1 LIREILLDKTW
12 NEIVGKIIYFI
23 VSSSLIIHV
32 ILLLIFLFESC
43 LDREMEIVV
52 KCLPLVIEH
61 IESSL

>member
-1 LIREILLDKTW
+1 M
-12 NEIVGKIIYFI
+12 VGKIIYFI
-23 VSSSLIIHV
+23 VSCSLIVHV

-43 LDREMEIVV
+43 LNWEMEIVV